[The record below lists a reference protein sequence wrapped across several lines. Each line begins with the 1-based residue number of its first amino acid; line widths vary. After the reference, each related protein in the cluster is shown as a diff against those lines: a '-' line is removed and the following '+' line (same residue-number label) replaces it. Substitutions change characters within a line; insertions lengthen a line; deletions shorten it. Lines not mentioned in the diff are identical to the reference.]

1 MSDCNKCLGESI
13 RRVRGLRMIQTG
25 EGTPF
30 EKVTRERLS
39 EMATV
44 KQKHARSERI
54 SRVLRAK
61 RKTNAKALR

>member
-1 MSDCNKCLGESI
+1 
-13 RRVRGLRMIQTG
+13 MIQTG

-39 EMATV
+39 ELATF
-44 KQKHARSERI
+44 KQKHAGCERI

-61 RKTNAKALR
+61 RKTNAKALRQKQAWVLWEEQGRRG

>member
-1 MSDCNKCLGESI
+1 
-13 RRVRGLRMIQTG
+13 MIQTG

-39 EMATV
+39 EMAMF
-44 KQKHARSERI
+44 KQKHAGSERI